1 MILITLERE
10 DLDLIIDF
18 MHVGI
23 SATKKDAETEKE
35 RWPSMS
41 LRLQHE
47 VDQAEAV
54 LEQLENMEQAE

>member
-1 MILITLERE
+1 VISLTLDRE

-18 MHVGI
+18 MRVGV
-23 SATKKDAETEKE
+23 STTKEIIEAESQVEV
-35 RWPSMS
+35 SLA

-54 LEQLENMEQAE
+54 LEQLENME

>member
-1 MILITLERE
+1 MISLTLDRE

-18 MHVGI
+18 MRGGI
-23 SATKKDAETEKE
+23 GATKKDIEAEKE
-35 RWPSMS
+35 RWPSLA

-54 LEQLENMEQAE
+54 LEQLENME